1 MFAMVF
7 FRNFSTILIL
17 FVIATFILAIDRPA
31 DACTNILVTKSASAD
46 GSVIITYACDGRFHP
61 RLRRNAAVDHEV
73 ESDLE
78 IKDWS
83 GKVRGVIP
91 QVPHTYAV
99 VGLMNEHQLAIS
111 ETTTTGREELQNPDG
126 LIHYWTLMQLALERA
141 KTAREAIEVM
151 TSLVAEFG
159 YRSTAESFSI
169 ADPNEVWLM
178 EMIGTGPSGDGAV
191 WVARRI
197 PEGYISAYANGP
209 RIRTFPRDDPENCLY
224 SDNVVSFATEKG
236 YYDPSSGE
244 PFSFAD
250 AYDAPTVQS
259 RRYTA
264 SRVWSIFKRVA
275 PSAELDPAY
284 HRGVAD
290 AEPYPLW
297 IKPEKKLSVAD
308 IMALMR
314 DHYEGT
320 AYDMTR
326 GIDAGPYGSPNRWRP
341 MSWEVDGTKYSWE
354 RPIST
359 QQTGF
364 SFVSQSRSW
373 LPDPIGGVYWYG
385 LDDTYT
391 SCYVPLYAGISRVPH
406 SFTVGRIDK
415 FSWDSAWWVFN
426 FVANIANLK
435 YSYMVEDILA
445 VQQELEGRFLAM
457 QPVVEETALALADKD
472 PALMREYLTQY
483 SVGQGEEMVRRWKE
497 LGEYLLTTYNDGYVA
512 GKGEETERGYP
523 ESWLREVIRARPD
536 QFLLDQPESAEHE
549 LPY

>member
-1 MFAMVF
+1 MLY
-7 FRNFSTILIL
+7 FRNFSSVLIL
-17 FVIATFILAIDRPA
+17 VVLAVIQLAADRTA
-31 DACTNILVTKSASAD
+31 NACTNILVTKSASAD

-61 RLRRNAAVDHEV
+61 RLRRTAAKDHEV
-73 ESDLE
+73 GSDLE

-111 ETTTTGREELQNPDG
+111 ETTTTGREELENPDG
-126 LIHYWTLMQLALERA
+126 LIHYWTLMQLALERS
-141 KTAREAIEVM
+141 KTAREAIAVM

-178 EMIGTGPSGDGAV
+178 EMVGTGPGGAGAV
-191 WVARRI
+191 WVAMRI

-209 RIRTFPRDDPENCLY
+209 RIRSFPLDDPDNCLY
-224 SDNVVSFATEKG
+224 SDNVISFATERG
-236 YYDPSSGE
+236 YYDPSKGE

-250 AYDAPTVQS
+250 AYDEPTVQS

-264 SRVWSIFKRVA
+264 SRVWSIFRRVA
-275 PSAELDPAY
+275 PSAKLDPGY

-308 IMALMR
+308 VMALMR

-320 AYDMTR
+320 AYDMTK

-341 MSWEVDGTKYSWE
+341 MSWEIDGAKYSWE

-385 LDDTYT
+385 LDDTFT

-406 SFTVGRIDK
+406 SFTVGSIDK

-445 VQQELEGRFLAM
+445 VQKELEGRFLAM
-457 QPVVEETALALADKD
+457 QPVVEETALALAEKD
-472 PALMREYLTQY
+472 TDLMREYLTQY

-497 LGEYLLTTYNDGYVA
+497 LGEYLLTTYNDGYVV
-512 GKGEETERGYP
+512 GKGDEKERGYP
-523 ESWLREVIRARPD
+523 ESWLREVLRAKPD